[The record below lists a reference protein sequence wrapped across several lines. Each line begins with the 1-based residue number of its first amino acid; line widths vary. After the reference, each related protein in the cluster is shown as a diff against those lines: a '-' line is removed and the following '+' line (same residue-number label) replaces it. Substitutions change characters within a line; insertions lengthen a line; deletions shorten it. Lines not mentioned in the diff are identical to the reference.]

1 MIETS
6 GYDFKYQAMEREDRK
21 KVLPRRN
28 ICSISPAE
36 NWGDVFFYGK
46 WKTENE
52 SSGESGA

>member
-36 NWGDVFFYGK
+36 NWGGVFLREM
-46 WKTENE
+46 ENRK
-52 SSGESGA
+52 